1 MPVVAR
7 EVPAM
12 IDDVETRAEKRNSDR
27 RYERWQEAN
36 ARADR
41 RRLVGE
47 KIALGVI
54 AVVISAWTVLQVLR

>member
-1 MPVVAR
+1 
-7 EVPAM
+7 M
-12 IDDVETRAEKRNSDR
+12 IDNVETPAEKRNSDR

-41 RRLVGE
+41 RRHVGE